1 MAPDS
6 LSVIRFDRLLKDSA
20 VVQAWVPGTESEI
33 VVLRIS
39 SAKRPASAQDVAG
52 SSKLPPDRCNAS
64 WKAGHGG
71 YPTKVQRRDHRL
83 PRGEDSARAS
93 IAITEFAEVEGV
105 VVRVGCIDYAIRVHL
120 QAANGELYPCQVRD
134 RAMARGFAQLLYWE
148 AIRVGDRG

>member
-1 MAPDS
+1 MSLASETASGKSRELRNHLLKRPSLRLRVVSEPTLPVLDRERVMAPDS

-64 WKAGHGG
+64 
-71 YPTKVQRRDHRL
+71 
-83 PRGEDSARAS
+83 
-93 IAITEFAEVEGV
+93 
-105 VVRVGCIDYAIRVHL
+105 
-120 QAANGELYPCQVRD
+120 
-134 RAMARGFAQLLYWE
+134 
-148 AIRVGDRG
+148 